1 MKRRK
6 KEQTGG
12 AAAAVQVRERGGHP
26 FAALRGYM
34 PLGGADAAL
43 YRSVREAVPIV
54 DAAIG
59 KLVRLSG
66 GFRVLCEDER
76 AQEELGEFLRT
87 VNVGHAQ
94 VGFNAFLDKY
104 LDSLLTNGRAVGEIV
119 PDAEGR
125 EIAAVLCHRVEQL
138 ALREGETALDV
149 RFCGYDAAGRLR
161 ELPRQELVLFTPLLP
176 ESENPYGVSLLR
188 SMPFMAELLSRIYYA
203 VGQNWERCGNVR
215 FAVVYKPQ
223 GEEPDGAL
231 ARERAELLAQ
241 EWSGAMQE
249 TRGGSVRDFVSVGDV
264 SIRAIGADNVMPD
277 CEVPVRQIL
286 EQLVA
291 CGAPESILTD
301 AKPHVGTDMLHV
313 TLVNLRRQLLSLG
326 AQVRFGHRVPGLR
339 VRDGA
344 LEGLEVTG
352 PEGPYVLP
360 ARHAVLALGHS
371 ARDTFEMLHAAGV
384 QMEQKPFAVGVRIE
398 HRQSDMDAAQ
408 YRQFAGHP
416 CLPAASYKLS
426 CHLENGRSAFSFCVC
441 PGGQVVAAAS
451 EQGRVVT
458 NGMSAYARDRENI
471 NGGLLVNVTPE
482 DFGSGH
488 PLAGVAFQRQLEEA
502 AFRLGGGGY
511 AAPCQRVEDFLAG
524 RPSVGPGRVI
534 PSYRPGV
541 RWTDLRQC
549 LPEFVWE
556 TLALALP
563 VLDRKIQGYA
573 QGDAVLTAVET
584 RSSSPVRILRDESRQ
599 CSVRGLYPCGEG
611 AGYAGGILSAA
622 ADGMR
627 CAEKIWEVY
636 SG

>member
-1 MKRRK
+1 MVKIEGLKLAPGQEEALLRGKAARLLRVPEGDVLSLQVLRRSVDAREELRLVYTAAVELRQEK
-6 KEQTGG
+6 AVLRRVRDRRVTPYTPEVYRLPGTLAALVLARCGLRPIVLERGQDAVTRQRDVASFWRGGPLNTESNVQFGEGG
-12 AAAAVQVRERGGHP
+12 A
-26 FAALRGYM
+26 
-34 PLGGADAAL
+34 GAFSD
-43 YRSVREAVPIV
+43 
-54 DAAIG
+54 G
-59 KLVRLSG
+59 KLNTGTRD
-66 GFRVLCEDER
+66 RR
-76 AQEELGEFLRT
+76 
-87 VNVGHAQ
+87 
-94 VGFNAFLDKY
+94 
-104 LDSLLTNGRAVGEIV
+104 
-119 PDAEGR
+119 
-125 EIAAVLCHRVEQL
+125 HR
-138 ALREGETALDV
+138 
-149 RFCGYDAAGRLR
+149 
-161 ELPRQELVLFTPLLP
+161 
-176 ESENPYGVSLLR
+176 
-188 SMPFMAELLSRIYYA
+188 
-203 VGQNWERCGNVR
+203 W
-215 FAVVYKPQ
+215 
-223 GEEPDGAL
+223 
-231 ARERAELLAQ
+231 
-241 EWSGAMQE
+241 
-249 TRGGSVRDFVSVGDV
+249 
-264 SIRAIGADNVMPD
+264 
-277 CEVPVRQIL
+277 IL
-286 EQLVA
+286 EQLVEN
-291 CGAPESILTD
+291 GAPESILTD

-326 AQVRFGHRVPGLR
+326 AQVRFGHRVTGLR

-502 AFRLGGGGY
+502 AFRLGGGY

-541 RWTDLRQC
+541 RWTDLRRC

-584 RSSSPVRILRDESRQ
+584 RSSSPVRILRDESGQ

>member
-1 MKRRK
+1 MLRLEGLKLPLDGGEEQLKAKAAALLGCRTGEIAALQVLRRAIDARDGLRFVYTVAVTVKDEARLLKRCRDRHVSRYAP
-6 KEQTGG
+6 EVYALPPAVSGG
-12 AAAAVQVRERGGHP
+12 AVPPVVVGMGPAGL
-26 FAALRGYM
+26 FAALVLARCGAKPIVLERGQDAVTRQRDVASFWRTGVLD
-34 PLGGADAAL
+34 PESNVQFGEGGAGAFSD
-43 YRSVREAVPIV
+43 
-54 DAAIG
+54 G
-59 KLVRLSG
+59 KLNTGTRDI
-66 GFRVLCEDER
+66 R
-76 AQEELGEFLRT
+76 
-87 VNVGHAQ
+87 
-94 VGFNAFLDKY
+94 
-104 LDSLLTNGRAVGEIV
+104 
-119 PDAEGR
+119 
-125 EIAAVLCHRVEQL
+125 HR
-138 ALREGETALDV
+138 
-149 RFCGYDAAGRLR
+149 
-161 ELPRQELVLFTPLLP
+161 
-176 ESENPYGVSLLR
+176 
-188 SMPFMAELLSRIYYA
+188 
-203 VGQNWERCGNVR
+203 W
-215 FAVVYKPQ
+215 
-223 GEEPDGAL
+223 
-231 ARERAELLAQ
+231 
-241 EWSGAMQE
+241 
-249 TRGGSVRDFVSVGDV
+249 
-264 SIRAIGADNVMPD
+264 
-277 CEVPVRQIL
+277 IL

-291 CGAPESILTD
+291 CGAPESILVD

-313 TLVNLRRQLLSLG
+313 TLVNLRRQLLDLG
-326 AQVRFGHRVPGLR
+326 AQVRFGHRVTGLR

-408 YRQFAGHP
+408 YRRFAGHP
-416 CLPAASYKLS
+416 CLPAAGYKLS
-426 CHLENGRSAFSFCVC
+426 CHPENGRSAFSFCVC

-458 NGMSAYARDRENI
+458 NGMSEYARDRENI
-471 NGGLLVNVTPE
+471 NGGLLVNVTPA
-482 DFGSGH
+482 DFGSSH
-488 PLAGVAFQRQLEEA
+488 PLAGIAFQRRLEEA

-524 RPSVGPGRVI
+524 RPSTGPGRVI

-563 VLDRKIQGYA
+563 MLEGKVRGYA

-584 RSSSPVRILRDESRQ
+584 RSSSPVRIIRDNSGQ
-599 CSVRGLYPCGEG
+599 CNVRGLYPCGEG

-636 SG
+636 GK